1 MSTVIVVTPIL
12 IASWP
17 AIAAAVT
24 AAVGTLGFSLT
35 RNAVLD
41 AAHEM
46 QQAKR
51 EQFEASRE
59 EIEVE
64 NSEILAGATGG
75 GEELVVERE
84 GIVARFSRDARG
96 ALKVCMEGK
105 GYSKAQ
111 LRRVGEELIGRVTQ
125 QYVYHRVL
133 TELKERK
140 MAIVDEQ
147 VEEDRTVKIRVRNW

>member
-1 MSTVIVVTPIL
+1 MSTVIVITPIL

-24 AAVGTLGFSLT
+24 AAVGTLGFAIA
-35 RNAVLD
+35 RN
-41 AAHEM
+41 
-46 QQAKR
+46 R
-51 EQFEASRE
+51 ELEAESELSESSRA

-64 NSEILAGATGG
+64 NSEILADATGG

-84 GIVARFSRDARG
+84 GIVARFSRDGRG

-105 GYSKAQ
+105 GYSKAE
-111 LRRVGEELIGRVTQ
+111 LRRVGEELVGRVTQ
-125 QYVYHRVL
+125 QYVYHRVV
-133 TELKERK
+133 TELKQRN